1 MQWYLYELDL
11 LKNWPGVQL
20 WSFLLLLKKFPAGY
34 GIHGLDILM
43 DSIIMISET
52 KPSANAAEAHNWSD
66 LTLKIENGRN
76 VEVNYQWTNQKI

>member
-1 MQWYLYELDL
+1 MSWISSKTDL
-11 LKNWPGVQL
+11 VFNYGL
-20 WSFLLLLKKFPAGY
+20 FLLLLKKFPAGY
-34 GIHGLDILM
+34 GIHGSDILM

-76 VEVNYQWTNQKI
+76 VEVNYQ